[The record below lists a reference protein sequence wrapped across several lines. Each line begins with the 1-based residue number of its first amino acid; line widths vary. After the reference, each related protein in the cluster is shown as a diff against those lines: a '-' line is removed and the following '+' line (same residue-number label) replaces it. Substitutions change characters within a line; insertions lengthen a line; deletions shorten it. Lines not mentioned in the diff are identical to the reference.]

1 MTNRYDYESDHG
13 VQRLQ
18 MKASPTL
25 SAYRDGLGSH
35 LRQNHN
41 PYAVNTSDIVTIE
54 RMPGEWVVVCP
65 VNAHLADIR
74 SLDPAAIGWHS
85 PLIHTV
91 KTNRLRLVRSAR
103 SPGNTF

>member
-1 MTNRYDYESDHG
+1 M
-13 VQRLQ
+13 
-18 MKASPTL
+18 ASGRIPGRITT
-25 SAYRDGLGSH
+25 RM
-35 LRQNHN
+35 Q
-41 PYAVNTSDIVTIE
+41 VNTSDIVTIE

-74 SLDPAAIGWHS
+74 SLDPAAIRWHS

-91 KTNRLRLVRSAR
+91 KTNRLRLVRSAG

>member
-1 MTNRYDYESDHG
+1 MSSGRIRGRITTRMQVS
-13 VQRLQ
+13 
-18 MKASPTL
+18 
-25 SAYRDGLGSH
+25 
-35 LRQNHN
+35 
-41 PYAVNTSDIVTIE
+41 TSDIVTIE